1 VHYIYIISDGT
12 GQTAEQALRAALAQ
26 FVDREVTVERR
37 AGVRAVEQARRVLE
51 EAVTKK
57 ALVVHTIVST
67 DLRRAILDMSRLYD
81 IETVDLM
88 GPLLARLATRFA
100 SSPSETP
107 GLFRE
112 LNRHYFQR
120 IESMEFALRH
130 DDGQRTEELKAA
142 EIVLLG
148 VSRTFKTPLSVYLAF
163 RGWLVG
169 NVPIVMDLPVPE
181 LLFKLPEHRVFGLTT
196 TAHRLAALRHVRH
209 QYLGGSAG
217 DYADLDFVRRELA
230 YARDTFER
238 RPDWPVIDV
247 SDKPI
252 EEIAAEI
259 LAHLRKASIEK
270 E

>member
-1 VHYIYIISDGT
+1 LHHIYIMSDGT

-26 FVDREVTVERR
+26 FSDHEVMVERR
-37 AGVRAVEQARRVLE
+37 AGVRTVEQARGVLE
-51 EAVTKK
+51 DAVNGR
-57 ALVVHTIVST
+57 ALVVHTIVSHE
-67 DLRRAILDMSRLYD
+67 LRRAILDICRLYD

-100 SSPSETP
+100 TSPSETP

-130 DDGQRTEELKAA
+130 DDGQRTGELEKA
-142 EIVLLG
+142 EIVLVG

-169 NVPIVMDLPVPE
+169 NVPIVLDLPVPE
-181 LLFKLPEHRVFGLTT
+181 VLFKLPEHRVFGLTT
-196 TAHRLAALRHVRH
+196 TAQRLATLRHVRH

-217 DYADLDFVRRELA
+217 DYANLEFVRRELA
-230 YARDTFER
+230 YARDVFAR

-247 SDKPI
+247 TDKPI

-259 LAHLRKASIEK
+259 LGHMREASMEK
-270 E
+270 T

>member
-1 VHYIYIISDGT
+1 MSDGT

-26 FVDREVTVERR
+26 FRDREVNVERR
-37 AGVRAVEQARRVLE
+37 AGVRTVDQARGVLE
-51 EAVTKK
+51 EAVKAK
-57 ALVVHTIVST
+57 ALVVHTIVSRE
-67 DLRRAILDMSRLYD
+67 LRRHILDIARLYD
-81 IETVDLM
+81 VETVDLM
-88 GPLLARLATRFA
+88 GPLLARLAARFA

-130 DDGQRTEELKAA
+130 DDGQRVDELEKA
-142 EIVLLG
+142 EIVLVG

-169 NVPIVMDLPVPE
+169 NVPIVLDLPVPE
-181 LLFKLPEHRVFGLTT
+181 LLFRLPEHHVFGLTT
-196 TAHRLAALRHVRH
+196 SAQRLAALRHVRH

-217 DYADLDFVRRELA
+217 DYADLEFVRRELS
-230 YARDTFER
+230 YANQVFGR
-238 RPDWPVIDV
+238 RPDWPVIEV
-247 SDKPI
+247 TDKPI

-259 LAHLRKASIEK
+259 LAHLRDASIQK
-270 E
+270 D

>member
-1 VHYIYIISDGT
+1 VHHIYIMSDGT

-26 FVDREVTVERR
+26 FRDREVSVERR
-37 AGVRAVEQARRVLE
+37 AGVRSVEQARGVLE
-51 EAVTKK
+51 EAVKDK
-57 ALVVHTIVST
+57 ALVVHTIVSRE
-67 DLRRAILDMSRLYD
+67 LRRSILDLARLYD
-81 IETVDLM
+81 VETVDLM

-107 GLFRE
+107 GLFHE
-112 LNRHYFQR
+112 LNKHYFQR

-130 DDGQRTEELKAA
+130 DDGQRTEELDKA
-142 EIVLLG
+142 EIVLVG

-169 NVPIVMDLPVPE
+169 NVPIVLDLPVPD

-196 TAHRLAALRHVRH
+196 TAQRLATLRHVRH
-209 QYLGGSAG
+209 QYLGGSVG
-217 DYADLDFVRRELA
+217 DYADPDFVRRELS
-230 YARDTFER
+230 YAHHLFER

-247 SDKPI
+247 TDKPI

-259 LAHLRKASIEK
+259 LGHLRDVSIAK
-270 E
+270 D